1 MGEFIGFLAVFLIF
15 GAIPLGTM
23 FYLHKTKTKKLD
35 TLIKIVELG
44 GSVDPQ
50 MMKMLSEG
58 GQSSYKTDYKKGLI
72 WLAIG
77 VPLSLGLMLENGI
90 NEAVFGTI
98 PIFIGIAFLISG
110 KYRLRDTDLET
121 N

>member
-1 MGEFIGFLAVFLIF
+1 MGEMAIGFLSVFLIF
-15 GAIPLGTM
+15 GAMPLGIL
-23 FYLHKTKTKKLD
+23 FYLHKTKTKKMD
-35 TLIKIVELG
+35 TLVKIVELG

-58 GQSSYKTDYKKGLI
+58 GQSSYKTDYKNGLI

-77 VPLSLGLMLENGI
+77 VPLSLGIMLESGI

-98 PIFIGIAFLISG
+98 PVFIGIAFLISG
-110 KYRLRDTDLET
+110 KYRLRESA
-121 N
+121 